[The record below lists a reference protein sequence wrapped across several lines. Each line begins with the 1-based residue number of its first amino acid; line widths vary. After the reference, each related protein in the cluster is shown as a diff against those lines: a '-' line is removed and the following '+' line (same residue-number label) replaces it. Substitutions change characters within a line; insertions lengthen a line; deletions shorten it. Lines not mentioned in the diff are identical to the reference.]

1 MKIAAVSVVR
11 NAADIIAINL
21 LHHFSSGIDAMY
33 VVDHKSADGT
43 DAVLARA
50 ARRFPL
56 RWTRYDGHFVQGE
69 ILTELARLAQRE
81 GADWIVPIDAD
92 EFWWTPQGDLR
103 SQLAAIDA
111 AAINCGVVHFVQ
123 RRDVDEPRQQGL
135 LTMTRRPE
143 KEVGA
148 LVDAHELVRSRRAA
162 FVEVP
167 FPAKWIVRSSPSLEI
182 RRGSHEVFG
191 VHGRSVQSN
200 EIQCLHAPLRAKSVL
215 GGRVEHGEQLAVMDP
230 DPEIGWQVRWF
241 RSAAAAG
248 TLDAEW
254 SANSYAEESLDVH
267 GRRRPVIEDH
277 RLREI
282 CARWLCDELVAGVAR
297 DDTPTRPDAVDV
309 EMRECVRV
317 AEVRGM
323 ERRLQSAMIAVAERD
338 AIIADVGRS
347 LPGRIY
353 KRLAKNR
360 AVRRLM
366 RFAAGLR

>member
-33 VVDHKSADGT
+33 VVDHKSTDGT

-50 ARRFPL
+50 ARRFPV

-81 GADWIVPIDAD
+81 GADWIVPVDAD
-92 EFWWTPQGDLR
+92 EFWWTSQGDLR
-103 SQLAAIDA
+103 TQLAEVDA
-111 AAINCGVVHFVQ
+111 TAINCGVVHFVQ
-123 RRDVDEPRQQGL
+123 RRDVDRPCSQGL

-143 KEVGA
+143 IEVGT
-148 LVDAHELVRSRRAA
+148 LIEAHELVRSRRAA

-167 FPAKWIVRSSPSLEI
+167 FPSKWIVRSSPALEI
-182 RRGSHEVFG
+182 RRGSHEVSG
-191 VHGRSVQSN
+191 VRGRSVQTN

-215 GGRVEHGEQLAVMDP
+215 SGRVDQSEQPEVLDI
-230 DPEIGWQVRWF
+230 DPEIGWQMRWF
-241 RSAAAAG
+241 RAAAAEG
-248 TLDAEW
+248 TLEEEW
-254 SANSYAEESLDVH
+254 AANSYNNEALDVY
-267 GRRRPVIEDH
+267 GLKRPLIEDR

-282 CARWLCDELVAGVAR
+282 CSRWICDELVTGSRQALAQAE
-297 DDTPTRPDAVDV
+297 AVDD

-323 ERRLQSAMIAVAERD
+323 ATRLQSALRAVAARD
-338 AIIADVGRS
+338 AIIAGIGRS

-353 KRLAKNR
+353 KRLAR
-360 AVRRLM
+360 YSAARRIM
-366 RFAAGLR
+366 RFVGGLS